1 VTVVAACQLALA
13 IGDLKG
19 NAATVAD
26 AVAQA
31 AADGADLIVLPELN
45 DTGYVFSGEDE
56 ARSLATAASS
66 PALLAWRALV
76 ATHGAVIAGGFCQL
90 AGDGRLY
97 NSAALVDASGTLAVY
112 RKAQLWD
119 AEKLI
124 FTPGDE
130 PPPVVEL
137 AFGRVA
143 LMICD
148 DLEFPE
154 WVRLAALAGADII
167 AAPVNWPTSPVPPC
181 ERPAE
186 IIRAQASAA
195 VNGCFIAVAD
205 RCQDERGVGWV
216 GGTVIIGPDGYPLA
230 GPIAADHG
238 AVISAE
244 CDLARARD
252 KAVSARNDL
261 LADRRPALYGR
272 VVSADPPAAYGAR
285 KGSRASS
292 MPSGASSA
300 T

>member
-13 IGDLKG
+13 IGDIAG
-19 NAATVAD
+19 NAAHA
-26 AVAQA
+26 AGAIGQA
-31 AADGADLIVLPELN
+31 AADGAELIVLPELC
-45 DTGYVFSGEDE
+45 DTGYVFSCEDE
-56 ARSLATAASS
+56 ARAMASTAASS
-66 PALLAWRALV
+66 PALHAWRDLS
-76 ATHGAVIAGGFCQL
+76 TTYGAVIAGGFCEL
-90 AGDGRLY
+90 ADDGRLY

-112 RKAQLWD
+112 RKAHLWD

-137 AFGRVA
+137 PFGRVG
-143 LMICD
+143 LMICY

-167 AAPVNWPTSPVPPC
+167 AAPVNWPASPVPPR

-205 RCQDERGVGWV
+205 RCQEERGVAWV
-216 GGTVIIGPDGYPLA
+216 SGTTIIGPDGYPLA
-230 GPIAADHG
+230 GPIASDHP
-238 AVISAE
+238 AIISAKCE
-244 CDLARARD
+244 LPRARN

-261 LADRRPALYGR
+261 LDDRRPGLYMR
-272 VVSADPPAAYGAR
+272 VASDGPAACTGITR
-285 KGSRASS
+285 
-292 MPSGASSA
+292 
-300 T
+300 

>member
-19 NAATVAD
+19 NAATVAG
-26 AVAQA
+26 AVGQA
-31 AADGADLIVLPELN
+31 AADGADLIVVPELC

-56 ARSLATAASS
+56 ARALASTAASS
-66 PALLAWRALV
+66 PALCAWRALAAAHDV
-76 ATHGAVIAGGFCQL
+76 VIAGGFCEL
-90 AGDGRLY
+90 GEDGRLH
-97 NSAALVDASGTLAVY
+97 NSAALVGASGTLAVY
-112 RKAQLWD
+112 RKAHLWD

-137 AFGRVA
+137 PFGRVG
-143 LMICD
+143 LMICY

-167 AAPVNWPTSPVPPC
+167 AAPVNWPASPVPPR

-186 IIRAQASAA
+186 VIRAQADAA

-238 AVISAE
+238 AVISAK
-244 CDLARARD
+244 CDLPRARK

-261 LADRRPALYGR
+261 MADRRPGLYAG
-272 VVSADPPAAYGAR
+272 VVSEA
-285 KGSRASS
+285 
-292 MPSGASSA
+292 
-300 T
+300 

>member
-19 NAATVAD
+19 NAATVAG
-26 AVAQA
+26 AVGQA
-31 AADGADLIVLPELN
+31 AADGADLIVVPELC

-56 ARSLATAASS
+56 ARALASTAASS
-66 PALLAWRALV
+66 PALCAWRALAAAHDV
-76 ATHGAVIAGGFCQL
+76 VIAGGFCEL
-90 AGDGRLY
+90 GEDGRLH
-97 NSAALVDASGTLAVY
+97 NSAALVGASGTLAVY
-112 RKAQLWD
+112 RKAHLWD

-137 AFGRVA
+137 PFGRVG
-143 LMICD
+143 LMICY

-167 AAPVNWPTSPVPPC
+167 AAPVNWPASPVPPR

-186 IIRAQASAA
+186 VIRAQADAA

-230 GPIAADHG
+230 GPVAADHG

-244 CDLARARD
+244 CDLPRARK

-261 LADRRPALYGR
+261 MADRRPGLYAG
-272 VVSADPPAAYGAR
+272 VVSEA
-285 KGSRASS
+285 
-292 MPSGASSA
+292 
-300 T
+300 